1 MHAWKAGRY
10 IEKIMCG
17 ALQWNDEQKAASL
30 MLRENMINLVKVV
43 TEKEIFESLQR
54 TKPEKKMR

>member
-1 MHAWKAGRY
+1 M
-10 IEKIMCG
+10 
-17 ALQWNDEQKAASL
+17 

-54 TKPEKKMR
+54 TKPEEKMRQRKNP